1 MDFELSPAEREFRDE
16 VRSWLDSNKPRGE
29 APAGEGQRAF
39 IDRRRAWQKKMFEAG
54 YVGITWPKEYGG
66 RGAGFMEQLI
76 FNDEMILAKAPD
88 PINVIGLG
96 MGGPVVI
103 AHGTEEQKK
112 RYLTPLL
119 SADEIWCQGF
129 SEPNAGS
136 DLSGLQTRAED
147 KGDHYV
153 VNGQKVWTTLAH
165 VAKWCMLVTRERKEA
180 NPRDGLTYLLVDMES
195 PGIEVRPLVQIT
207 GDAEFNE
214 IFFKDVV
221 VPKSQILG
229 EAGNGWA
236 VAMTTLLHERGTLG
250 MSLATRAQITAAELA
265 ERARRIGRGS
275 DPLVRQRIAQFTI
288 EARALQLNGY
298 RAVTAMKRNGIPGPE
313 GSILKLMWS
322 ELNQRM
328 TESAVDIAG
337 PAGQVDGGDGW
348 TYQFLRSRANTIEA
362 GTSEV
367 LRNILAER
375 VLGLPRER
383 FARLNSL
390 RLGNYASILSR
401 RRPGGLPAIS
411 SRPDDLDR
419 AQVARPRHLD
429 AAGARHAC
437 AARRG

>member
-1 MDFELSPAEREFRDE
+1 MDFELSPSERQFRDQ
-16 VRSWLDSNKPRGE
+16 VRSWLKANASHEPENGE
-29 APAGEGQRAF
+29 SDTKTF
-39 IDRRRAWQKKMFEAG
+39 IESRRAWQKRLYEAG
-54 YVGITWPKEYGG
+54 YVGITWPEEYGG
-66 RGAGFMEQLI
+66 RGRTFMDQLI
-76 FNDEMILAKAPD
+76 FNDEMILAHAPE

-112 RYLTPLL
+112 RYLPPLL
-119 SADEIWCQGF
+119 SGEEIWCQGF

-147 KGDHYV
+147 NGDHYL

-165 VAKWCMLVTRERKEA
+165 VARWCMLLARERKEQ
-180 NPRDGLTYLLVDMES
+180 NPRDGLTYLLVDMQS
-195 PGIEVRPLVQIT
+195 PGIEVRPLIQIT

-214 IFFKDVV
+214 IFFKDVK

-229 EAGNGWA
+229 EPGAGWA

-250 MSLATRAQITAAELA
+250 LALATRAQITAAELA
-265 ERARRIGRGS
+265 DHARKIGRGD
-275 DPLVRQRIAQFTI
+275 DPLVRQKIAQHTI

-298 RAVTAMKRNGIPGPE
+298 RAVTAVKRSGVPGPE

-328 TESAVDIAG
+328 TETAMDIAG
-337 PAGQVDGGDGW
+337 PSSQVGDGNGW
-348 TYQFLRSRANTIEA
+348 EHQFLRARANTIEA

-375 VLGLPRER
+375 VLGLPR
-383 FARLNSL
+383 
-390 RLGNYASILSR
+390 SR
-401 RRPGGLPAIS
+401 
-411 SRPDDLDR
+411 
-419 AQVARPRHLD
+419 
-429 AAGARHAC
+429 
-437 AARRG
+437 

>member
-1 MDFELSPAEREFRDE
+1 VDFELGESEKAFRDE
-16 VRSWLDSNKPRGE
+16 VLAWLKANAPKDDSSETSQGTLIAN
-29 APAGEGQRAF
+29 
-39 IDRRRAWQKKMFEAG
+39 RRAWQKKLNEAG

-76 FNDEMILAKAPD
+76 FNDEMIVAQTPE

-112 RYLTPLL
+112 RYLPPLL
-119 SADEIWCQGF
+119 SAEEIWCQGF
-129 SEPNAGS
+129 SEPDAGS

-147 KGDHYV
+147 KGDHYL

-165 VAKWCMLVTRERKEA
+165 VAKWCMLLTRERKEE
-180 NPRDGLTYLLVDMES
+180 NPRHGLTYLLVDMES
-195 PGIEVRPLVQIT
+195 PGVEVRPLVQIT

-214 IFFKDVV
+214 IFFKDVK
-221 VPKSQILG
+221 VPKSQVLG
-229 EAGNGWA
+229 EAGEGWA

-250 MSLATRAQITAAELA
+250 MALATRAQITAAELA
-265 ERARRIGRGS
+265 DHTRKLGRGS
-275 DPLVRQRIAQFTI
+275 DPLVRQKVAQHTI

-298 RAVTAMKRNGIPGPE
+298 RALTALKRNGIPGPE

-328 TESAVDIAG
+328 TETAVDVAG
-337 PAGQVDGGDGW
+337 AAGQVGESTGW
-348 TYQFLRSRANTIEA
+348 KYQFLRSRANTIEA

-375 VLGLPRER
+375 VLGLPR
-383 FARLNSL
+383 
-390 RLGNYASILSR
+390 SR
-401 RRPGGLPAIS
+401 
-411 SRPDDLDR
+411 
-419 AQVARPRHLD
+419 
-429 AAGARHAC
+429 
-437 AARRG
+437 

>member
-1 MDFELSPAEREFRDE
+1 MDFELSEQEKKFRDE
-16 VRSWLDSNKPRGE
+16 VRAWLKANKPSGNGS
-29 APAGEGQRAF
+29 ADEGQKGF
-39 IDRRRAWQKKMFEAG
+39 VESRRRWQKKMYNAG

-66 RGAGFMEQLI
+66 RGEGFMEQLI
-76 FNDEMILAKAPD
+76 FNDEMIRAQAPE

-103 AHGTEEQKK
+103 THGTEEQKK
-112 RYLTPLL
+112 RYLPPLL
-119 SADEIWCQGF
+119 SAQEIWCQGF

-147 KGDHYV
+147 KGDHYL

-165 VAKWCMLVTRERKEA
+165 VARWCMLVTRERKEA
-180 NPRDGLTYLLVDMES
+180 NPRDGLTYLIVDMES

-214 IFFKDVV
+214 IFFKDVT

-250 MSLATRAQITAAELA
+250 MALATRAQITAGELA
-265 ERARRIGRGS
+265 DHARKLGRGS
-275 DPLVRQRIAQFTI
+275 DPLVRQKIAKYTI

-298 RAVTAMKRNGIPGPE
+298 RAVTAVKRNGIPGPE

-322 ELNQRM
+322 ELNQQM
-328 TESAVDIAG
+328 AETAVDIAG
-337 PAGQVDGGDGW
+337 PAGQVGDGEGW
-348 TYQFLRSRANTIEA
+348 KYQFLRSRANTIEA

-375 VLGLPRER
+375 VLGLPR
-383 FARLNSL
+383 
-390 RLGNYASILSR
+390 SR
-401 RRPGGLPAIS
+401 
-411 SRPDDLDR
+411 
-419 AQVARPRHLD
+419 
-429 AAGARHAC
+429 
-437 AARRG
+437 

>member
-1 MDFELSPAEREFRDE
+1 MDFDLGEAQKAFRDE
-16 VRSWLDSNKPRGE
+16 VRAWLKANAPKDDSAENDQE
-29 APAGEGQRAF
+29 TLIEN
-39 IDRRRAWQKKMFEAG
+39 RRAWQKKLHEAG

-76 FNDEMILAKAPD
+76 FNDEMIVAQAPE

-96 MGGPVVI
+96 MGGPVI
-103 AHGTEEQKK
+103 ITHGTDEQKK
-112 RYLTPLL
+112 RYLAPLL
-119 SADEIWCQGF
+119 SAEEIWCQGF

-147 KGDHYV
+147 QGDHYL

-195 PGIEVRPLVQIT
+195 PGVEVRPLVQIT

-229 EAGNGWA
+229 EAGKGWA

-250 MSLATRAQITAAELA
+250 MALATRAQITAAELA
-265 ERARRIGRGS
+265 DRERKVGRGS
-275 DPLVRQRIAQFTI
+275 DPLVGQEVAQYTI

-298 RAVTAMKRNGIPGPE
+298 RAVTAVKRNGIPGPE

-328 TESAVDIAG
+328 SETAVDMGG
-337 PAGQVDGGDGW
+337 PAGQGGDGGGW
-348 TYQFLRSRANTIEA
+348 GYQFLRPRGNTIEA

-375 VLGLPRER
+375 VLGLPR
-383 FARLNSL
+383 
-390 RLGNYASILSR
+390 SR
-401 RRPGGLPAIS
+401 
-411 SRPDDLDR
+411 
-419 AQVARPRHLD
+419 
-429 AAGARHAC
+429 
-437 AARRG
+437 

>member
-1 MDFELSPAEREFRDE
+1 LKA
-16 VRSWLDSNKPRGE
+16 N
-29 APAGEGQRAF
+29 APKSDAAVSDQEKLVAN
-39 IDRRRAWQKKMFEAG
+39 RRAWQKKLFEAG

-66 RGAGFMEQLI
+66 RGGDFMDQLI
-76 FNDEMILAKAPD
+76 FNDEMIVAQAPD

-103 AHGTEEQKK
+103 THGTEEQKK
-112 RYLTPLL
+112 RYLPPLL

-147 KGDHYV
+147 KGDHYL

-165 VAKWCMLVTRERKEA
+165 IAKWCMLLTRERKED
-180 NPRDGLTYLLVDMES
+180 NPRHGLTYLLVDMES
-195 PGIEVRPLVQIT
+195 PGVEVRPLVQIT

-214 IFFKDVV
+214 IFFKDVK
-221 VPKSQILG
+221 VPKSQVLG
-229 EAGNGWA
+229 EPGEGWA

-250 MSLATRAQITAAELA
+250 MALATRAQITAAELA
-265 ERARRIGRGS
+265 EHTRKLGRGS
-275 DPLVRQRIAQFTI
+275 DPLVRQKVAQYTI

-298 RAVTAMKRNGIPGPE
+298 RALTAMKRNGIPGPE

-328 TESAVDIAG
+328 AETAIDVAG
-337 PAGQVDGGDGW
+337 ASGQVGETSGW
-348 TYQFLRSRANTIEA
+348 KYQFLRSRANTIEA

-375 VLGLPRER
+375 VLGLPR
-383 FARLNSL
+383 
-390 RLGNYASILSR
+390 SR
-401 RRPGGLPAIS
+401 
-411 SRPDDLDR
+411 
-419 AQVARPRHLD
+419 
-429 AAGARHAC
+429 
-437 AARRG
+437 

>member
-1 MDFELSPAEREFRDE
+1 MDFDLSPSEKAYRDE
-16 VRSWLDSNKPRGE
+16 VRSWLRTNAPRDGDGE
-29 APAGEGQRAF
+29 SAGDMKGFVE
-39 IDRRRAWQKKMFEAG
+39 RRRAWQRKLYEAG

-66 RGAGFMEQLI
+66 QGLGFMEQLI
-76 FNDEMILAKAPD
+76 FNDEMILAHAPD

-103 AHGTEEQKK
+103 AHGTDEQKK
-112 RYLTPLL
+112 RYLAPLL
-119 SADEIWCQGF
+119 SAEEIWCQGF

-147 KGDHYV
+147 RGDHYV
-153 VNGQKVWTTLAH
+153 VDGQKVWTTLAH
-165 VAKWCMLVTRERKEA
+165 VARWCMLVTRERREA

-214 IFFKDVV
+214 IFFKDVR
-221 VPKSQILG
+221 VPKSQVLG
-229 EAGNGWA
+229 EPGNGWA

-250 MSLATRAQITAAELA
+250 LALATRAQITASELA
-265 ERARRIGRGS
+265 ERARKLGRSG
-275 DPLVRQRIAQFTI
+275 DQLFRQRIAQHTI

-298 RAVTAMKRNGIPGPE
+298 RAVTAVKRSGIPGPE

-328 TESAVDIAG
+328 TETAMDLGGASS
-337 PAGQVDGGDGW
+337 QVGDGDGW
-348 TYQFLRSRANTIEA
+348 RYQFLRARANTIEA

-375 VLGLPRER
+375 VLGLPR
-383 FARLNSL
+383 
-390 RLGNYASILSR
+390 SR
-401 RRPGGLPAIS
+401 
-411 SRPDDLDR
+411 
-419 AQVARPRHLD
+419 
-429 AAGARHAC
+429 
-437 AARRG
+437 

>member
-1 MDFELSPAEREFRDE
+1 VDFELSESEKAFRYE
-16 VRSWLDSNKPRGE
+16 VRAWLKANAPR
-29 APAGEGQRAF
+29 AGDADESKMSSL
-39 IDRRRAWQKKMFEAG
+39 IESRRAWQKKLHQAG

-76 FNDEMILAKAPD
+76 FNDEMILAQAPE

-103 AHGTEEQKK
+103 AHGNEEQKK
-112 RYLTPLL
+112 RYLAPLL
-119 SADEIWCQGF
+119 SAEEIWCQGF

-147 KGDHYV
+147 RGDHYV
-153 VNGQKVWTTLAH
+153 VNGQKVWTTLAQ
-165 VAKWCMLVTRERKEA
+165 VARWCMLLTRERKEA

-214 IFFKDVV
+214 IFFKDVK
-221 VPKSQILG
+221 VPKSQVLG
-229 EAGNGWA
+229 EPGRGWA

-250 MSLATRAQITAAELA
+250 MALATRAQITAAELA
-265 ERARRIGRGS
+265 EHASKLGRGS
-275 DPLVRQRIAQFTI
+275 DPLVRQKVAQHTI

-298 RAVTAMKRNGIPGPE
+298 RAVTAVKRNGIPGPE

-328 TESAVDIAG
+328 TETAVDIAG
-337 PAGQVDGGDGW
+337 PAGQVGDGGW
-348 TYQFLRSRANTIEA
+348 SYQFLRSRANTIEA

-375 VLGLPRER
+375 VLGLPR
-383 FARLNSL
+383 
-390 RLGNYASILSR
+390 SR
-401 RRPGGLPAIS
+401 
-411 SRPDDLDR
+411 
-419 AQVARPRHLD
+419 
-429 AAGARHAC
+429 
-437 AARRG
+437 

>member
-1 MDFELSPAEREFRDE
+1 MRSSCSATKFSRRSPKLHSVDFELSVSERAFRDE
-16 VRSWLDSNKPRGE
+16 VRAWLKTNAPRDTEADGDS
-29 APAGEGQRAF
+29 RAF
-39 IDRRRAWQKKMFEAG
+39 IERRRAWQRKLFDTG

-66 RGAGFMEQLI
+66 RGGSFMDQLI
-76 FNDEMILAKAPD
+76 FNDEMILARAPE

-103 AHGTEEQKK
+103 SYGTEEQKK
-112 RYLTPLL
+112 RYLAPLL
-119 SADEIWCQGF
+119 SGEEIWCQGF

-136 DLSGLQTRAED
+136 DLSGLQTWAED
-147 KGDHYV
+147 KGDHYL

-214 IFFKDVV
+214 IFFKDVE

-250 MSLATRAQITAAELA
+250 LALATRAQITASELA
-265 ERARRIGRGS
+265 ERARRLGMGS
-275 DPLVRQRIAQFTI
+275 DPLVRQRIAQHTI

-298 RAVTAMKRNGIPGPE
+298 RAVTAVKRTGIPGPE

-322 ELNQRM
+322 ELNQQM
-328 TESAVDIAG
+328 TETAMDVGG
-337 PAGQVDGGDGW
+337 PASQVGDGDGW
-348 TYQFLRSRANTIEA
+348 KYQFLRSRANTIEA

-375 VLGLPRER
+375 VLGLPR
-383 FARLNSL
+383 
-390 RLGNYASILSR
+390 SR
-401 RRPGGLPAIS
+401 
-411 SRPDDLDR
+411 
-419 AQVARPRHLD
+419 
-429 AAGARHAC
+429 
-437 AARRG
+437 

>member
-1 MDFELSPAEREFRDE
+1 VDFELDESEKSFRDE
-16 VRSWLDSNKPRGE
+16 VRAWLKANAPKDDSDE
-29 APAGEGQRAF
+29 ANQEKVIQN
-39 IDRRRAWQKKMFEAG
+39 RRAWQKKLHEAG

-66 RGAGFMEQLI
+66 RGGDFMDQLI
-76 FNDEMILAKAPD
+76 FNDEMIVAQTPE

-112 RYLTPLL
+112 RYLPPLL
-119 SADEIWCQGF
+119 SAEEIWCQGF

-147 KGDHYV
+147 KGDHYL

-165 VAKWCMLVTRERKEA
+165 VAKWCMLLTRERKEE
-180 NPRDGLTYLLVDMES
+180 NPRHGLTYLLVDMET
-195 PGIEVRPLVQIT
+195 PGVEVRPLVQIT

-214 IFFKDVV
+214 IFFKDVM

-229 EAGNGWA
+229 EAGEGWA

-250 MSLATRAQITAAELA
+250 MALATRAQITAAELA
-265 ERARRIGRGS
+265 EHTRKLGRGS
-275 DPLVRQRIAQFTI
+275 DPLVRQKVAQHTI

-328 TESAVDIAG
+328 AETAVDVAG
-337 PAGQVDGGDGW
+337 PAGQVGESTGLK
-348 TYQFLRSRANTIEA
+348 YQFLRSRANTIEA

-375 VLGLPRER
+375 VLGLPR
-383 FARLNSL
+383 
-390 RLGNYASILSR
+390 SR
-401 RRPGGLPAIS
+401 
-411 SRPDDLDR
+411 
-419 AQVARPRHLD
+419 
-429 AAGARHAC
+429 
-437 AARRG
+437 

>member
-1 MDFELSPAEREFRDE
+1 MDFELSESERAFRDE
-16 VRSWLDSNKPRGE
+16 LRAWLKANVPRNDVGAGDQKSFVDS
-29 APAGEGQRAF
+29 
-39 IDRRRAWQKKMFEAG
+39 RRAWQQRLNDAG
-54 YVGITWPKEYGG
+54 YLGLTWPEEYGG
-66 RGAGFMEQLI
+66 RGRGFMEQLI
-76 FNDEMILAKAPD
+76 FNDEMILAHAPD

-96 MGGPVVI
+96 IGGPLVI
-103 AHGTEEQKK
+103 AVGTQEQKK
-112 RYLTPLL
+112 RYLAPLL

-147 KGDHYV
+147 KGDHYLI
-153 VNGQKVWTTLAH
+153 NGQKVWTTLAH

-214 IFFKDVV
+214 IFFHDVE

-229 EAGNGWA
+229 EPGQGWA

-250 MSLATRAQITAAELA
+250 LALATRAQITAAELA
-265 ERARRIGRGS
+265 EHARNLGRGS
-275 DPLVRQRIAQFTI
+275 DPLVRQRIAQHTI

-298 RAVTAMKRNGIPGPE
+298 RALTAVKKNGIPGPE

-328 TESAVDIAG
+328 TETAMDIAG
-337 PAGQVDGGDGW
+337 PAAQVGDGDGW
-348 TYQFLRSRANTIEA
+348 KYQFLRSRANTIEA

-375 VLGLPRER
+375 VLGLPR
-383 FARLNSL
+383 
-390 RLGNYASILSR
+390 SR
-401 RRPGGLPAIS
+401 
-411 SRPDDLDR
+411 
-419 AQVARPRHLD
+419 
-429 AAGARHAC
+429 
-437 AARRG
+437 

>member
-1 MDFELSPAEREFRDE
+1 MDFELSPAEKEFRDG
-16 VRSWLDSNKPRGE
+16 VRAWLKANAPRGDDTDG
-29 APAGEGQRAF
+29 AGDQKEF
-39 IDRRRAWQKKMFEAG
+39 IARRRAWQRKLFDAG
-54 YVGITWPKEYGG
+54 YIGITWPKEYGG
-66 RGAGFMEQLI
+66 QGLGFMEQLI
-76 FNDEMILAKAPD
+76 FNDEMILAHAPE

-103 AHGTEEQKK
+103 AHGTEEQKM
-112 RYLTPLL
+112 RYLAPLL
-119 SADEIWCQGF
+119 SGEEIWCQGF

-147 KGDHYV
+147 RGDHYV

-165 VAKWCMLVTRERKEA
+165 VARWCMLVTRERKEA

-214 IFFKDVV
+214 IFFKDVR
-221 VPKSQILG
+221 VPKSQVLG
-229 EAGNGWA
+229 ESGNGWA

-250 MSLATRAQITAAELA
+250 LALATRAQITAAELA
-265 ERARRIGRGS
+265 DHARRLGRG
-275 DPLVRQRIAQFTI
+275 DDRLVRQRIAQHTI

-298 RAVTAMKRNGIPGPE
+298 RAVTAVKRSGIPGPE

-328 TESAVDIAG
+328 TETAMDIAG
-337 PAGQVDGGDGW
+337 PAAQVGDGEGW
-348 TYQFLRSRANTIEA
+348 KYQFLRSRANTIEA

-375 VLGLPRER
+375 VLGLPR
-383 FARLNSL
+383 
-390 RLGNYASILSR
+390 SR
-401 RRPGGLPAIS
+401 
-411 SRPDDLDR
+411 
-419 AQVARPRHLD
+419 
-429 AAGARHAC
+429 
-437 AARRG
+437 

>member
-1 MDFELSPAEREFRDE
+1 MDFGLSDSERTFRDE
-16 VRSWLDSNKPRGE
+16 VRAWLKANAPRD
-29 APAGEGQRAF
+29 AGEGGDMKTF
-39 IDRRRAWQKKMFEAG
+39 IASRRAWQKKLFDAG
-54 YVGITWPKEYGG
+54 YVGMTWPEEYGG
-66 RGAGFMEQLI
+66 RGRTFMDQLI
-76 FNDEMILAKAPD
+76 FNDEMILAHAPE

-103 AHGTEEQKK
+103 AHGTDEQKK
-112 RYLTPLL
+112 RYLQPLL
-119 SADEIWCQGF
+119 SAEEIWCQGF

-136 DLSGLQTRAED
+136 DLSGLQTRSED
-147 KGDHYV
+147 KGDHYL

-165 VAKWCMLVTRERKEA
+165 VAKWCMLLARERKEA

-214 IFFKDVV
+214 IFFHDVK

-229 EAGNGWA
+229 EAGQGWA

-250 MSLATRAQITAAELA
+250 LALATRAQITAAELA
-265 ERARRIGRGS
+265 EHARKLGRGS
-275 DPLVRQRIAQFTI
+275 DPLVRQRIAQHTI

-298 RAVTAMKRNGIPGPE
+298 RAVTAVKRNGIPGPE

-328 TESAVDIAG
+328 TETAMDIAG
-337 PAGQVDGGDGW
+337 PAAQVGDGDGW
-348 TYQFLRSRANTIEA
+348 KYQFLRSRANTIEA

-375 VLGLPRER
+375 VLGLPR
-383 FARLNSL
+383 
-390 RLGNYASILSR
+390 SR
-401 RRPGGLPAIS
+401 
-411 SRPDDLDR
+411 
-419 AQVARPRHLD
+419 
-429 AAGARHAC
+429 
-437 AARRG
+437 

>member
-1 MDFELSPAEREFRDE
+1 MDVDFELSPQETEFRDE
-16 VRSWLDSNKPRGE
+16 VRAWLKVN
-29 APAGEGQRAF
+29 APKDQDGDLDMQTF
-39 IDRRRAWQKKMFEAG
+39 IDSRRGWQGRMFEAG
-54 YVGITWPKEYGG
+54 YVGITWPKEFGG
-66 RGAGFMEQLI
+66 QGRSFMDQLI
-76 FNDEMILAKAPD
+76 FNDEMILAHAPE

-103 AHGTEEQKK
+103 AHGTDEQKE
-112 RYLTPLL
+112 RYLPQLL

-147 KGDHYV
+147 RGDHYL

-165 VAKWCMLVTRERKEA
+165 VAKWCMLLARERKET

-214 IFFKDVV
+214 IFFKDVK

-229 EAGNGWA
+229 EAGQGWA

-250 MSLATRAQITAAELA
+250 LALATRAQITAAELA
-265 ERARRIGRGS
+265 EHARKLGRGS
-275 DPLVRQRIAQFTI
+275 DPLVRQKIAQHSI

-298 RAVTAMKRNGIPGPE
+298 RAVTAVKRTGIPGPE

-328 TESAVDIAG
+328 TETAMDVGG
-337 PAGQVDGGDGW
+337 PASQVGDGDGW
-348 TYQFLRSRANTIEA
+348 KYQFLRARANTIEA
-362 GTSEV
+362 GSSEV

-375 VLGLPRER
+375 VLGLPR
-383 FARLNSL
+383 
-390 RLGNYASILSR
+390 SR
-401 RRPGGLPAIS
+401 
-411 SRPDDLDR
+411 
-419 AQVARPRHLD
+419 
-429 AAGARHAC
+429 
-437 AARRG
+437 

>member
-1 MDFELSPAEREFRDE
+1 MEFELSATEKAFRDE
-16 VRSWLDSNKPRGE
+16 VRAWLKANAPHDAE
-29 APAGEGQRAF
+29 ADGDGDMKAF
-39 IDRRRAWQKKMFEAG
+39 VERRRKWQRKLHGAG

-66 RGAGFMEQLI
+66 RGGSFMDQLI
-76 FNDEMILAKAPD
+76 FNDEMILAHAPE

-96 MGGPVVI
+96 MGGPVI
-103 AHGTEEQKK
+103 ISHGTEEQKK
-112 RYLTPLL
+112 RYLPPLL
-119 SADEIWCQGF
+119 SAEEIWCQGF

-147 KGDHYV
+147 RGDHYL
-153 VNGQKVWTTLAH
+153 VNGQKVWTTLAQ
-165 VAKWCMLVTRERKEA
+165 VARWCMLVARERKEA

-214 IFFKDVV
+214 IFFKDVK

-250 MSLATRAQITAAELA
+250 LALATRAQITASELA
-265 ERARRIGRGS
+265 EHARKLGRGS
-275 DPLVRQRIAQFTI
+275 DPLVRQKIAQHTI

-298 RAVTAMKRNGIPGPE
+298 RAVTAVKKSGIPGPE

-328 TESAVDIAG
+328 TETAIDALG
-337 PAGQVDGGDGW
+337 PAGQVEDGHQW
-348 TYQFLRSRANTIEA
+348 TYSFLRARGNTIEA

-375 VLGLPRER
+375 VLGLPR
-383 FARLNSL
+383 
-390 RLGNYASILSR
+390 SR
-401 RRPGGLPAIS
+401 
-411 SRPDDLDR
+411 
-419 AQVARPRHLD
+419 
-429 AAGARHAC
+429 
-437 AARRG
+437 

>member
-1 MDFELSPAEREFRDE
+1 MDFELSDSEREFRDE
-16 VRSWLDSNKPRGE
+16 VRAWLKANAPRTN
-29 APAGEGQRAF
+29 GEGTDQKAF
-39 IDRRRAWQKKMFEAG
+39 VESRRAWQKKLYEAG

-66 RGAGFMEQLI
+66 RGRSFMDQLI
-76 FNDEMILAKAPD
+76 FNDEMISANAPE

-96 MGGPVVI
+96 MGGPVI
-103 AHGTEEQKK
+103 MAHGTDEQKK

-119 SADEIWCQGF
+119 SGEEIWCQGF

-147 KGDHYV
+147 KGDHYL

-165 VAKWCMLVTRERKEA
+165 VAKWCMLVVRERKEA

-214 IFFKDVV
+214 IFFKDVK

-250 MSLATRAQITAAELA
+250 LALATRAQITASELA
-265 ERARRIGRGS
+265 QRARKLGRGS
-275 DPLVRQRIAQFTI
+275 DPLVRQRVAQHAI

-298 RAVTAMKRNGIPGPE
+298 RAVTAVRRNGIPGPE

-328 TESAVDIAG
+328 TETAMDIGGA
-337 PAGQVDGGDGW
+337 ASQVGDGDGW
-348 TYQFLRSRANTIEA
+348 KYQFLRARANTIEA

-375 VLGLPRER
+375 VLGLPR
-383 FARLNSL
+383 
-390 RLGNYASILSR
+390 SR
-401 RRPGGLPAIS
+401 
-411 SRPDDLDR
+411 
-419 AQVARPRHLD
+419 
-429 AAGARHAC
+429 
-437 AARRG
+437 

>member
-1 MDFELSPAEREFRDE
+1 MDFDLGPAETAFRDE
-16 VRSWLDSNKPRGE
+16 VRAWLKANAPRD
-29 APAGEGQRAF
+29 ADEGDGDMRSF
-39 IDRRRAWQKKMFEAG
+39 IERRRAWQRKLYEAG
-54 YVGITWPKEYGG
+54 YVGITWPKEFGG
-66 RGAGFMEQLI
+66 RGGTFMDQLI
-76 FNDEMILAKAPD
+76 FNDEMILAHAPE

-103 AHGTEEQKK
+103 AHGTEDQKK
-112 RYLTPLL
+112 RYLPPLL
-119 SADEIWCQGF
+119 SGEEIWCQGF

-147 KGDHYV
+147 KGDRYL

-165 VAKWCMLVTRERKEA
+165 VARWCMLVARERNEA

-195 PGIEVRPLVQIT
+195 TGIEVRPLVQIT

-229 EAGNGWA
+229 EAGKGWA

-250 MSLATRAQITAAELA
+250 LALATRAQITASELA
-265 ERARRIGRGS
+265 ERARKLGRGS
-275 DPLVRQRIAQFTI
+275 DPLVRQKVAQHTI

-298 RAVTAMKRNGIPGPE
+298 RAVTAVKRSGIPGPE

-328 TESAVDIAG
+328 TETAMDVGGASS
-337 PAGQVDGGDGW
+337 QVGDGDGW
-348 TYQFLRSRANTIEA
+348 KYQFLRARANTIEA

-375 VLGLPRER
+375 VLGLPR
-383 FARLNSL
+383 
-390 RLGNYASILSR
+390 SR
-401 RRPGGLPAIS
+401 
-411 SRPDDLDR
+411 
-419 AQVARPRHLD
+419 
-429 AAGARHAC
+429 
-437 AARRG
+437 

>member
-298 RAVTAMKRNGIPGPE
+298 RAVTA
-313 GSILKLMWS
+313 
-322 ELNQRM
+322 
-328 TESAVDIAG
+328 ESAVDIAG

-375 VLGLPRER
+375 VLGLPR
-383 FARLNSL
+383 
-390 RLGNYASILSR
+390 SR
-401 RRPGGLPAIS
+401 
-411 SRPDDLDR
+411 
-419 AQVARPRHLD
+419 
-429 AAGARHAC
+429 
-437 AARRG
+437 